1 MDKNYSILE
10 ADAKAEML
18 NSEYKIKKSQYL
30 PKLSLSAKASYSS
43 QDEKFNSMINDTNK
57 DDATSSGSLILS
69 MPLYDY
75 TKSSKK

>member
-1 MDKNYSILE
+1 
-10 ADAKAEML
+10 ML

-30 PKLSLSAKASYSS
+30 PKLSLSAKASYSN

-69 MPLYDY
+69 M
-75 TKSSKK
+75 SKRIMNEVMCLAEDNKLNIYY